1 MKQALLF
8 FCTLLVFQVFA
19 ANGDTT
25 TIRAFDKFHMNRYG
39 NFDKRVGFPSSDKK
53 SQRIWLRL
61 TLGCLS
67 NGQCEWD
74 YTLKVA
80 IRENTGKKDSTL
92 KQAPSFRVNGNIQ
105 DSLLYSSDTTWINSF
120 NSTTKK
126 TDSVPAAKYT
136 IIRYLNTLTPT
147 TPTDTII
154 GWAANFYR
162 YTFDSTGKK
171 IDSTFIASNS
181 KITKVNTPYY
191 DVFDVINTWE
201 MARLITPYAKFFPKT
216 FQYQYIFD
224 VTDFMPYLH
233 DSADV
238 RITYEGYTYGF
249 TSTIDFHFIE
259 GITNREP
266 IRLEKV
272 YSGYFPY
279 GNPNNSIEN
288 YLTLKTFKID
298 SNIAES
304 KLRIMVTGHG
314 GEQNENC
321 AEFCKKNYY
330 LKINNNTPITQSVW
344 RDNCGSNPII
354 NQGGTWIYDRSNWC
368 PGELIKPFEYTL
380 TAKANDSLKIELDM
394 DDFTANGSAGY
405 GYEAYLVYYKSNQ
418 RAMDAGIEEI
428 MAPTNNFWHSK
439 YNPACDH
446 GRVRIKNFGKE
457 TINYVRFKFK
467 AGNAPVQTGEFFTT
481 LLPNESVEAPLYY
494 INWQGD
500 LSNKTFEVWIDAVNW
515 KPDTYTDNNTLKSTF
530 NITQTIPLRFVVETR
545 TNQRPTDND
554 YSITDTE
561 GRVKFSKVFTQPNTT
576 HYDTVTL
583 GYGCYTFK
591 FNDKGGNGLSFW
603 NPPVEGAGYV
613 RFMNAYEFG
622 LLKTF
627 TADFGNFTQFNFTT
641 GSPVGQNELSSFK
654 PSFNIYPQP
663 ASEMIHLQCEHIY
676 PVSIELIDLH
686 GRLAKSYSA
695 DEIARQQLPIRG
707 IQQGIY
713 LLQLKGTKGELLVKK
728 VVIE

>member
-8 FCTLLVFQVFA
+8 FCTLLVSQVFA

-288 YLTLKTFKID
+288 YL
-298 SNIAES
+298 
-304 KLRIMVTGHG
+304 
-314 GEQNENC
+314 
-321 AEFCKKNYY
+321 
-330 LKINNNTPITQSVW
+330 
-344 RDNCGSNPII
+344 
-354 NQGGTWIYDRSNWC
+354 
-368 PGELIKPFEYTL
+368 
-380 TAKANDSLKIELDM
+380 
-394 DDFTANGSAGY
+394 
-405 GYEAYLVYYKSNQ
+405 
-418 RAMDAGIEEI
+418 
-428 MAPTNNFWHSK
+428 
-439 YNPACDH
+439 
-446 GRVRIKNFGKE
+446 
-457 TINYVRFKFK
+457 
-467 AGNAPVQTGEFFTT
+467 
-481 LLPNESVEAPLYY
+481 
-494 INWQGD
+494 
-500 LSNKTFEVWIDAVNW
+500 
-515 KPDTYTDNNTLKSTF
+515 
-530 NITQTIPLRFVVETR
+530 
-545 TNQRPTDND
+545 
-554 YSITDTE
+554 
-561 GRVKFSKVFTQPNTT
+561 
-576 HYDTVTL
+576 
-583 GYGCYTFK
+583 
-591 FNDKGGNGLSFW
+591 
-603 NPPVEGAGYV
+603 
-613 RFMNAYEFG
+613 
-622 LLKTF
+622 
-627 TADFGNFTQFNFTT
+627 
-641 GSPVGQNELSSFK
+641 
-654 PSFNIYPQP
+654 
-663 ASEMIHLQCEHIY
+663 
-676 PVSIELIDLH
+676 
-686 GRLAKSYSA
+686 
-695 DEIARQQLPIRG
+695 
-707 IQQGIY
+707 
-713 LLQLKGTKGELLVKK
+713 
-728 VVIE
+728 